1 MKKILIADDHALLR
15 HGLIRIILDR
25 YPDAEID
32 QAASEK
38 QAMPLLREKEFDII
52 LLDLSMPGKGGLEIL
67 KDLRSMGI
75 QTPVLIVSM
84 YPEEQYAVRVLKA
97 GASGFLN
104 KDSAPELLI
113 EAIRTIQEGRK
124 FISANV
130 AQQLATGMIAGHSEG
145 GLNSLSD
152 REVQVLTAIA
162 SGKAVSEIAAEL
174 SLSVHTISTY
184 RSRIMDKL
192 GIDSNAAL
200 TRFAIDNHL
209 IG

>member
-1 MKKILIADDHALLR
+1 MMKILIADDHALLR
-15 HGLIRIILDR
+15 HGLIRIILDQ

-38 QAMPLLREKEFDII
+38 QAMPLLREKAFDLI

-113 EAIRTIQEGRK
+113 DAIRTIQEGRK

-130 AQQLATGMIAGHSEG
+130 AQQLATGMITGHTDG

-152 REVQVLTAIA
+152 REVQVLTAIS

-209 IG
+209 VG

>member
-1 MKKILIADDHALLR
+1 MKILIADDHALLR

-25 YPDAEID
+25 YPDAQID

-67 KDLRSMGI
+67 KDLRSMGVK
-75 QTPVLIVSM
+75 TPVLIVSM

-113 EAIRTIQEGRK
+113 EAIKTIQEGRK

-130 AQQLATGMIAGHSEG
+130 AQQLATGMMTGQTDR

>member
-1 MKKILIADDHALLR
+1 MKILIADDHALLR

-113 EAIRTIQEGRK
+113 EAIRTINEGRK

-130 AQQLATGMIAGHSEG
+130 AQQLATGMITGHSEG
-145 GLNSLSD
+145 GINSLSD

-209 IG
+209 VG

>member
-1 MKKILIADDHALLR
+1 MKILIADDHALLR
-15 HGLIRIILDR
+15 HGLIRIIVDR

-32 QAASEK
+32 QASSEK
-38 QAMPLLREKEFDII
+38 QAMPLLREKEYDLI

-67 KDLRSMGI
+67 KDIRSMGI
-75 QTPVLIVSM
+75 ETPVLIVSM

-113 EAIRTIQEGRK
+113 EAIHTIREGRK
-124 FISANV
+124 FISPNV
-130 AQQLATGMIAGHSEG
+130 AQQLATGMYTGQTER
-145 GLNSLSD
+145 GLSDLSD

-162 SGKAVSEIAAEL
+162 SGKSVSEIAAEL

-192 GIDSNAAL
+192 GIDNNAAL

-209 IG
+209 LS

>member
-1 MKKILIADDHALLR
+1 MKILIADDHALLR

-25 YPDAEID
+25 YADAEID
-32 QAASEK
+32 QASSEK
-38 QAMPLLREKEFDII
+38 QAMPLIREKEYDFI

-67 KDLRSMGI
+67 KDLRSLGV

-113 EAIRTIQEGRK
+113 EAIQTIRDGRK
-124 FISANV
+124 FISPNV
-130 AQQLATGMIAGHSEG
+130 AQQLATGMYTGQTER
-145 GLNSLSD
+145 GLSDLSD

-162 SGKAVSEIAAEL
+162 SGKSVSEIAAEL

-192 GIDSNAAL
+192 GMDSNAAL
-200 TRFAIDNHL
+200 TRFAIDNQL
-209 IG
+209 LG

>member
-1 MKKILIADDHALLR
+1 MKILIADDHALLR
-15 HGLIRIILDR
+15 HGLIRIIVDR

-32 QAASEK
+32 QASSEK
-38 QAMPLLREKEFDII
+38 QTMPLVREKEYDLI

-67 KDLRSMGI
+67 KDLRSMGV

-113 EAIRTIQEGRK
+113 EAIQTIREGRK
-124 FISANV
+124 FISPNV
-130 AQQLATGMIAGHSEG
+130 AQQLATGMYTGQTER
-145 GLNSLSD
+145 GLSDLSD

-162 SGKAVSEIAAEL
+162 SGKSVSEIAAEL

-192 GIDSNAAL
+192 GMDSNAAL
-200 TRFAIDNHL
+200 TRFAIDNQL
-209 IG
+209 LG